1 MSKSSFCF
9 RVPPPAAVKVAA
21 VGPLGHGEHILSGS
35 PWVCPLGEFV
45 LVKKEKG
52 PGRAAVQAAAVPA
65 QRAEGIALPRH
76 PLSSTGKVISQ
87 DSGTKALISA
97 SLSIRG
103 YFSQIRAFLFLAG
116 DDIWI

>member
-1 MSKSSFCF
+1 M
-9 RVPPPAAVKVAA
+9 KVAA
-21 VGPLGHGEHILSGS
+21 VGTLGHGEHILSGS
-35 PWVCPLGEFV
+35 PWVCPLGESV
-45 LVKKEKG
+45 LVEKEKG
-52 PGRAAVQAAAVPA
+52 PGRAAVKAAAVPA
-65 QRAEGIALPRH
+65 QRAEGIALPGH

-87 DSGTKALISA
+87 DSGIKALIRA